1 MQPIGLLDICP
12 CGNDLPYDA
21 CCGPTHR
28 GRPAAS
34 AEALMRSRYTA
45 YCLGLID
52 YLVATTLPT
61 QQSQL
66 DVAAMAKWSRESNW
80 LGLELEQATDTGNDR
95 AQVTFTAHWA
105 DPDGSR
111 HQHQEHSDFVRKA
124 GQWYFIDPNHR
135 PEAGRNTPCP
145 CGSGKK
151 FKRCC
156 GA

>member
-1 MQPIGLLDICP
+1 
-12 CGNDLPYDA
+12 
-21 CCGPTHR
+21 
-28 GRPAAS
+28 
-34 AEALMRSRYTA
+34 MRSRYTA
-45 YCLGLID
+45 YSLGLID
-52 YLVATTLPT
+52 YLVATTLPA
-61 QQSQL
+61 QQAQL
-66 DVAAMAKWSRESNW
+66 DLAAMMKWSRESSW
-80 LGLELEQATDTGNDR
+80 LGLDLETATDNSSDR

-111 HQHQEHSDFVRKA
+111 HQHRERSDFVRQA

-135 PEAGRNTPCP
+135 PATGRNTPCP